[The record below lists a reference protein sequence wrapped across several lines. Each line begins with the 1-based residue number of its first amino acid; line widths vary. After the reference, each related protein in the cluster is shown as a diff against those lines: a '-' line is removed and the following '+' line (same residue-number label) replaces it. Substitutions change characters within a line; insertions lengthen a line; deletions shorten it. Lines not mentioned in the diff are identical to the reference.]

1 MKIIIIVIEGI
12 ELSWRLI
19 YLLEESDLNRDEA
32 KNVSMRAFQ
41 RVNSD

>member
-41 RVNSD
+41 QVNSD